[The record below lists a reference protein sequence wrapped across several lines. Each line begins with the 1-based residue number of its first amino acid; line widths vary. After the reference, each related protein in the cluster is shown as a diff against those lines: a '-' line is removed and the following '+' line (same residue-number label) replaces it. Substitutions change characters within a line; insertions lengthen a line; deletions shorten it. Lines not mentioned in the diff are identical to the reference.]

1 VELERDHAP
10 VGVGR
15 LVDVAL
21 LAGPDLAADGRDGAA
36 RGERAE
42 REEVVAERRQPVPL
56 IFARVVV
63 DELVA
68 EERAEALARAAVAE
82 ARDRLD
88 ERGGDDLVLLVWGEW
103 VGECWWVG
111 EVGGCASARG
121 RSRTAAAAGG
131 RRPLGARSSG
141 PSPRR

>member
-10 VGVGR
+10 LGVGG

-21 LAGPDLAADGRDGAA
+21 LASPDLAADGRNGAA

-42 REEVVAERRQPVPL
+42 RKEVVAERRQAVAL
-56 IFARVVV
+56 ILARVVV

-82 ARDRLD
+82 AGDRLD
-88 ERGGDDLVLLVWGEW
+88 ERGGDDLVLQAVRGW
-103 VGECWWVG
+103 VGG
-111 EVGGCASARG
+111 
-121 RSRTAAAAGG
+121 
-131 RRPLGARSSG
+131 
-141 PSPRR
+141 